1 MNLLENERPFD
12 DDGEILESDVS
23 SDNDYSDDEHI
34 KKEEKLNLKSKRK
47 LQSMLRLINPKRASI
62 AEIMVYSLDHSNS
75 VQDVS
80 IISIIQLSDI
90 LK

>member
-75 VQDVS
+75 VQEVS
-80 IISIIQLSDI
+80 IISII
-90 LK
+90 